1 MAMVIEA
8 RAVALAML
16 LVAGTA
22 GAHGG
27 KEDVLKL
34 TDKNFMQLDAVVMAS
49 KDKPNELQRVFGLK
63 SYERGNAEDA
73 AAHFKTAARYA
84 DKYSQHYLSLMYW
97 HGAGVPVDRVQAYIW
112 ADLAAERG
120 SRKLLLIREK
130 MWSDLTA
137 QEQGQAVAQ
146 GEEYYE
152 RYGDDAAK
160 PRAERLMRAFARDMT
175 GSHLGYRNQMLDIAA
190 QPVNGVFV
198 PEIGANAAAY
208 LVADAVTPEQLYGMT
223 GGLNFDGYWKEQDQ
237 LVDGIGSTDVGPV
250 TPVKKKK

>member
-1 MAMVIEA
+1 MMIDA

-16 LVAGTA
+16 LVTGTA
-22 GAHGG
+22 GAHSG
-27 KEDVLKL
+27 KDDVLKL
-34 TDKNFMQLDAVVMAS
+34 TDKTFMQLDAVMMAS

-63 SYERGNAEDA
+63 SYERGNASDA
-73 AAHFKTAARYA
+73 AAHFRTAARYA

-130 MWSDLTA
+130 MWSQLTP
-137 QEQGQAVAQ
+137 EQQTQALAQ
-146 GEEYYE
+146 GDEYYA
-152 RYGDDAAK
+152 RYGDEAAK
-160 PRAERLMRAFARDMT
+160 PRAEGLMRAFTREMT
-175 GSHLGYRNQMLDIAA
+175 GSRLGYRNQMMEIAA
-190 QPVNGVFV
+190 QPVNGVFKA
-198 PEIGANAAAY
+198 EIGANAAAY

-250 TPVKKKK
+250 TPVKEK